1 MIETFTVRDAAAY
14 LREHGMRIS
23 AEALS
28 AGLEQGVYPCGVCI
42 RLERAPVY
50 QIFKRLLD
58 EWIAER
64 DTKEDE

>member
-28 AGLEQGVYPCGVCI
+28 AGLEQGVYPFGICI
-42 RLERAPVY
+42 RLERSPVY

-58 EWIAER
+58 GWIAER
-64 DTKEDE
+64 ETKED

>member
-23 AEALS
+23 AEPLS
-28 AGLEQGVYPCGVCI
+28 AGLEQGVYPFGICI
-42 RLERAPVY
+42 RLERSPVY

-64 DTKEDE
+64 ETKED

>member
-1 MIETFTVRDAAAY
+1 MIETFTIREAAAY
-14 LREHGMRIS
+14 LREHGMKIS

-28 AGLEQGVYPCGVCI
+28 AGLEQGAYPFGICI
-42 RLERAPVY
+42 RLERSPVY

-64 DTKEDE
+64 ATKENE